1 MRSQALLSYLQDLAL
16 LVCTKARGGSL
27 GGSGGALQRL
37 LETRV
42 VLEKLRPL
50 EQRLKYQLEKLLRA
64 AASGGRGSDDP
75 LSFRPA
81 PSNMAAQEEEEEEE
95 EEAQGG
101 VAKAPGLG
109 GGRRYV
115 PPRLVPVSCAPPE
128 RAQCQAQER
137 ARRRALSGSVLREL
151 RQELGEGPLEL
162 LGEGPGTE
170 SPQEAHRRRWEESML
185 QRLSAPQWPRRRRG
199 AGPGLDDV
207 TNFGAFPA
215 LLGAANQEAP
225 EPPRKKRKKPKP
237 GKRKGRRGF
246 RRRR

>member
-1 MRSQALLSYLQDLAL
+1 MAASEAVALLNALRAQAAEVAAHGREMLRRVRGGQLDTKQGVSLLQVRSQALLSYLQDLAL

-50 EQRLKYQLEKLLRA
+50 EQRLRYQLEKLLRA

-81 PSNMAAQEEEEEEE
+81 PSNMAAQDEEEEEEE

-128 RAQCQAQER
+128 RAPSRCQER
-137 ARRRALSGSVLREL
+137 ARRRA
-151 RQELGEGPLEL
+151 P
-162 LGEGPGTE
+162 
-170 SPQEAHRRRWEESML
+170 
-185 QRLSAPQWPRRRRG
+185 
-199 AGPGLDDV
+199 
-207 TNFGAFPA
+207 
-215 LLGAANQEAP
+215 
-225 EPPRKKRKKPKP
+225 KKSQKTLKKYPKNS
-237 GKRKGRRGF
+237 
-246 RRRR
+246 